1 MPDDQSLIANVKKI
15 PTKDVEKVLRKCC
28 NEETSR
34 SCHLTSALAT
44 LPQNLVE
51 NAQNMHI
58 TCMLQAFVL
67 VNISTYRGHLPELII
82 HLASAQV
89 PASKCQG
96 MQSRG

>member
-51 NAQNMHI
+51 NAQYMHI
-58 TCMLQAFVL
+58 KCMLHAFVL
-67 VNISTYRGHLPELII
+67 VNISTYREHPPELAT
-82 HLASAQV
+82 HLTRAKV

-96 MQSRG
+96 MQSIG